1 MVKSVLWALPTSAVL
16 QVVLFAGIFVLN
28 FFMVTDP
35 DLWWHLAAGRHMV
48 ATGAIPTSDPFSYTA
63 AGQPWIAHEWLAEIV
78 MYLLYRSGGYLVPL
92 LFFASLITL
101 TFWTVFRTLRVLG
114 RSPVASSCITF
125 WVAAMSL
132 AGWNVRPQVFSYLFF
147 ALYLFLLLRSRVR
160 VDRWLWLL
168 PVVMIA
174 WVNLHAGYVMGL
186 LLLGLFIFGEWINRL
201 RAGAAS
207 KKQKAQGATPERWD
221 GETWG
226 RGELGTQ
233 TPGPS
238 TWDPAPGTQDPEPE
252 SAVAGRASSLRGYL
266 AVAAATL
273 AATAVN
279 PQGLSML
286 LYPLTYAGTQNA
298 SMKYIAEWQSPNF
311 HDYFFFVFGA
321 SMMVLM
327 VAPSRRPTDWAL
339 GVLLLAMTFM
349 SLQSARVIPFYALA
363 SAPFLGLRL
372 AGESPVVR
380 RSRRG
385 TPWNW
390 LVLALCLAA
399 LASTLLLSDRTQL
412 GPEPRAKDYP
422 VAGVQYLRE
431 AGLNG
436 NLFNTYHWGGFLVW
450 EFYPERR
457 VFIDGRADMYGD
469 QFVESYKK
477 VYNVRSGW
485 QEVLEQH
492 QVEVALVE
500 KDAGVANL
508 LAASQDWEEVFL
520 GEVERIFVRAKRNQ
534 SAQDGERSTR

>member
-1 MVKSVLWALPTSAVL
+1 MVKSTLWALPTSAVL

-35 DLWWHLAAGRHMV
+35 DLWWHLATGRYIV
-48 ATGAIPTSDPFSYTA
+48 ATGTIPASDPFSYTA
-63 AGQPWIAHEWLAEIV
+63 AGQPWTAHEWLAEIA

-114 RSPVASSCITF
+114 RSLVASSCITF

-132 AGWNVRPQVFSYLFF
+132 AGWNVRPQVVSYLFF
-147 ALYLFLLLRSRVR
+147 AVYLFLLLRSRVR

-168 PVVMIA
+168 PLVMIA

-186 LLLGLFIFGEWINRL
+186 LLLALFIFGEWINRL
-201 RAGAAS
+201 GARAADRKQTTQAA
-207 KKQKAQGATPERWD
+207 APERWD
-221 GETWG
+221 GETLG
-226 RGELGTQ
+226 RRDFVTRAAD
-233 TPGPS
+233 PRS
-238 TWDPAPGTQDPEPE
+238 TIT
-252 SAVAGRASSLRGYL
+252 GRASSLRRYL
-266 AVAAATL
+266 AGAAAPL

-327 VAPSRRPTDWAL
+327 VAPGRRPTDWAL
-339 GVLLLAMTFM
+339 GVPLLAMTFM

-372 AGESPVVR
+372 AGESLEVR
-380 RSRRG
+380 RFRRG
-385 TPWNW
+385 TQWNW

-399 LASTLLLSDRTQL
+399 LASTIFLSDRTQL
-412 GPEPRAKDYP
+412 GPEPRTNDYP
-422 VAGVQYLRE
+422 VAGVRYIKE
-431 AGLNG
+431 AGLDG

-469 QFVESYKK
+469 QFVEGYKK

-500 KDAGVANL
+500 KDASVANL
-508 LAASQDWEEVFL
+508 LAASPDWEEVFQ

-534 SAQDGERSTR
+534 SPQDGAGSTR